1 MVRAPFAMSTQET
14 PENKAVAPLER
25 EPVTPSASHAEPP
38 RAHDDPQ
45 PGGQAHAPPAP
56 ARTDHAQGG
65 AQGGDGAAPGNDK
78 DRSGD
83 APVAA
88 ASTEAGAPGVPGA
101 PGTGKRK
108 RRRRR
113 KKPHGEG
120 AGATQ
125 AGGPPGEGESA
136 EGEGDDGD
144 EVGEANAYE
153 AGAEGVRADGTQG
166 PRREGDNRGPR
177 DPNAKKKDRPRRD
190 RGADHHAGPPR
201 ERTPF
206 NLGDV
211 VFGKIVAI
219 TDDALFIDLSGK
231 ANAIFDRR
239 EMDMPEEPA
248 NTPAT
253 PEEDDDAPGA
263 AVVPKALLG
272 KSRPHSNGQPDE
284 SPESASDAPTATE
297 MPEDF
302 AAFHAATAP
311 QAQAAPQEAAPQETA
326 PQEAAPQEA
335 APQEAAPQEAAPQE
349 AQAAAVGEATAEAPD
364 AESAGSGAP
373 AAPDPP
379 AYLPPV
385 VLEVGANFVGVVHN
399 DGARG
404 GLVVLTRHPRRAPK
418 AKPMVLQAFKDKDN
432 NAMVTGLVTGVI
444 KGGVEVDIEGL
455 RAFAPGSHM
464 DIRLGADLHH
474 HVGARLQFTVTQ
486 YGKKGRDVVLSRRKM
501 LDGEAK
507 AHREAAL
514 AKLQIGAVV
523 DGVVKSVV
531 AFGAFIDV
539 GGIEG
544 LVPLQEMSHNRSDG
558 PTDCFTPG
566 ETTQVKIIRVD
577 ERGKVWLSRK
587 ATITDPWVE
596 ATKKYTVGSRHKGKI
611 VRLQPFG
618 VFVELETGID
628 GLIHAADLS
637 IKRFEHPSE
646 IVKIGDEI
654 DVVVAGVDG
663 GMHKIG
669 LHPAPTGAA
678 ADEPH
683 QRVQVHKML
692 KVCVVAIDP
701 GGLVVRVLG
710 ATGRHARGFIPAGAT
725 GTARGTE
732 LRKVFP
738 IGKELEAKVI
748 DLDPKRGEVKLS
760 IKAMNEDT
768 ERNAYKAYQQQ
779 VKREAKFGTFGD
791 LLSKKMGKD

>member
-25 EPVTPSASHAEPP
+25 EHATPSASHAEPP

-45 PGGQAHAPPAP
+45 PGDQAHAAPDP
-56 ARTDHAQGG
+56 ARADHAQGG
-65 AQGGDGAAPGNDK
+65 AHDGDGAAPGNEK

-83 APVAA
+83 APAAA

-144 EVGEANAYE
+144 EVGEANAE
-153 AGAEGVRADGTQG
+153 VGAEGVRADGTQG
-166 PRREGDNRGPR
+166 PRREGDKRGPR

-272 KSRPHSNGQPDE
+272 KSRPHSNGRPDE
-284 SPESASDAPTATE
+284 SPDSASDAPTATE

-311 QAQAAPQEAAPQETA
+311 HA
-326 PQEAAPQEA
+326 EAAPQEA
-335 APQEAAPQEAAPQE
+335 APQEAAPHEAAPEE
-349 AQAAAVGEATAEAPD
+349 AQPAAAVGEATAEAPD

-486 YGKKGRDVVLSRRKM
+486 YGKKGRDVVLSRRRFI
-501 LDGEAK
+501 EVESK
-507 AHREAAL
+507 AARIQAL
-514 AKLQIGAVV
+514 AKLDIGGEIEGIVRSIV
-523 DGVVKSVV
+523 P
-531 AFGAFIDV
+531 FGAFVDV

-544 LVPLQEMSHNRSDG
+544 LIPLAEMSHNRSDTPHDIFTVG
-558 PTDCFTPG
+558 EPTK
-566 ETTQVKIIRVD
+566 VKIVKVD
-577 ERGKVWLSRK
+577 EKGKVWLSRR
-587 ATITDPWVE
+587 ATIADPWTV
-596 ATKKYTVGSRHKGKI
+596 AVQKYAVHTKHKAKV
-611 VRLQPFG
+611 VRIQPFG
-618 VFVELETGID
+618 AFMELEPGID
-628 GLIHAADLS
+628 GLIHASDLS
-637 IKRFEHPSE
+637 IKRIEHPSE
-646 IVKIGDEI
+646 VVKVGDEL
-654 DVVVAGVDG
+654 DVVVSHVDVG
-663 GMHKIG
+663 AHKIA
-669 LHPAPTGAA
+669 LHPAPTGEA
-678 ADEPH
+678 EGETP
-683 QRVQVHKML
+683 QKVVMHKSV
-692 KVCVVAIDP
+692 KVKVVNIEQN
-701 GGLVVRVLG
+701 GLVVRVMG
-710 ATGRHARGFIPAGAT
+710 ATGRNARGYIPAGGT
-725 GTARGTE
+725 GTQRGTE
-732 LRKVFP
+732 LRKVF
-738 IGKELEAKVI
+738 KEGQEIEAKVI
-748 DLDPKRGEVKLS
+748 DIDPKRGEVKLS
-760 IKAMNEDT
+760 IRALNEDS
-768 ERNAYKAYQQQ
+768 ERSAYKSYQAQ
-779 VKREAKFGTFGD
+779 VKKEAKFTFGD
-791 LLSKKMGKD
+791 LLAKKLQK

>member
-1 MVRAPFAMSTQET
+1 MSTQET
-14 PENKAVAPLER
+14 PENMPAAPVDRSHEPPQVQPPQVQPQR
-25 EPVTPSASHAEPP
+25 EPHSE
-38 RAHDDPQ
+38 DPQ
-45 PGGQAHAPPAP
+45 PGNQAAAGSKPEHA
-56 ARTDHAQGG
+56 
-65 AQGGDGAAPGNDK
+65 GGDGSEAKQP
-78 DRSGD
+78 SGD
-83 APVAA
+83 R
-88 ASTEAGAPGVPGA
+88 EPGQAQAQPDGTPSQAQAQPDGTPGLGA

-113 KKPHGEG
+113 KKPQGEG
-120 AGATQ
+120 ASA
-125 AGGPPGEGESA
+125 AG
-136 EGEGDDGD
+136 
-144 EVGEANAYE
+144 E
-153 AGAEGVRADGTQG
+153 AGASADGEQGDDDAGEGGEDGTGSADDGTETKADGTQG
-166 PRREGDNRGPR
+166 PRGPGGPNANRG
-177 DPNAKKKDRPRRD
+177 KKKNDRPRRE
-190 RGADHHAGPPR
+190 RGAEHHGPGAGAGPAR

-248 NTPAT
+248 NTPA
-253 PEEDDDAPGA
+253 PAEEEEDPPGTV
-263 AVVPKALLG
+263 VVPKALLG
-272 KSRPHSNGQPDE
+272 KKAHIAPA
-284 SPESASDAPTATE
+284 PESVPDSVSDAPTATE

-302 AAFHAATAP
+302 AAFHAASVAAGASTAAASGNGSGTGDVVSP
-311 QAQAAPQEAAPQETA
+311 VAASAETASTSDVNDAAAP
-326 PQEAAPQEA
+326 
-335 APQEAAPQEAAPQE
+335 
-349 AQAAAVGEATAEAPD
+349 
-364 AESAGSGAP
+364 P

-379 AYLPPV
+379 AYLPPI

-399 DGARG
+399 DGSRG

-418 AKPMVLQAFKDKDN
+418 SKPMVLNAFKEKDN
-432 NAMVTGLVTGVI
+432 NVTVTGLVTGVI

-464 DIRLGADLHH
+464 DLRLGADLHH
-474 HVGARLQFTVTQ
+474 HVGERLVFTVTQ
-486 YGKKGRDVVLSRRKM
+486 YGKKGRDIVLSRRKM

-507 AHREAAL
+507 ANREAL
-514 AKLQIGAVV
+514 LSKLEIGSVV
-523 DGVVKSVV
+523 EGVVKSVV

-539 GGIEG
+539 GGVEG

-566 ETTQVKIIRVD
+566 ETVKIKIIRVD
-577 ERGKVWLSRK
+577 ERGKIWLSRK

-596 ATKKYTVGSRHKGKI
+596 ATKKYTVGSRHAGKV

-618 VFVELETGID
+618 VFVELEEGID

-646 IVKIGDEI
+646 IVKVGDPI

-692 KVCVVAIDP
+692 KVAVVAIDP

-732 LRKVFP
+732 LRKIFP

-791 LLSKKMGKD
+791 LLSKKLGKE